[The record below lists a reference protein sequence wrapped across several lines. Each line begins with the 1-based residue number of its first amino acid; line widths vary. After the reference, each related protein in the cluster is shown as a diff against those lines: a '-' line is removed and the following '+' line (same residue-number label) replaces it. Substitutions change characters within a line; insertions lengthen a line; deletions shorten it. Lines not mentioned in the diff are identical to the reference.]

1 MADQNSQ
8 RAPVLDTATRLAFE
22 RTRNSYENTMTS
34 WIRTSTSLITF
45 GFSIYKFFQ
54 IEAPN
59 RPQQNHLIG
68 PRDFALMLVSIGIF
82 SLLLA
87 TLEHR
92 QSIRAPVPQY
102 TGKRHSLALLGRGVD
117 FDSRHPCTTR
127 EDLATG
133 LSRSRSPCFSRLTKR
148 NPIWLS
154 SAEPQFDGACTRSYR
169 ICCEADHK
177 HRQLFE
183 FRN

>member
-8 RAPVLDTATRLAFE
+8 REPVLDTATRLAFE
-22 RTRNSYENTMTS
+22 RTRNSYENTMMS

-59 RPQQNHLIG
+59 HPQQNRLIG
-68 PRDFALMLVSIGIF
+68 PRDFAFMLVSIGLV

-92 QSIRAPVPQY
+92 QNLRALGAQY
-102 TGKRHSLALLGRGVD
+102 AGRQRSLAVLVAALISILGI
-117 FDSRHPCTTR
+117 
-127 EDLATG
+127 LA
-133 LSRSRSPCFSRLTKR
+133 LIAMIF
-148 NPIWLS
+148 
-154 SAEPQFDGACTRSYR
+154 
-169 ICCEADHK
+169 
-177 HRQLFE
+177 RQ
-183 FRN
+183 